1 MQKRQGTAEDGNPVQ
16 ELPRAHSVK
25 ENCYRDWKRRI
36 GGYNEL
42 W

>member
-1 MQKRQGTAEDGNPVQ
+1 MQERPGNAEDGDPVQ

-25 ENCYRDWKRRI
+25 KNHYTDWKRRI
-36 GGYNEL
+36 GGCNEL